1 MDILAIL
8 TKAYLSKAVGS
19 PTPDLQ
25 SKSTSGGSR
34 PIAMIDVLQTRI
46 ARYVAALT
54 SLGAALGLT
63 LSARPFFATTSY
75 ALFLAAVMFSSWFG
89 GLTPGLIVVLLSV
102 FSLDRYF
109 SPQGLSRVLS
119 WDDVIELGIFLL
131 VGGVINYLSRAR
143 IKAEH
148 LLWESNQQL
157 EHRIALR
164 TLELRKL
171 SAKLLQSQDEERR
184 RTARLLHETVAQD
197 LAALKMELA
206 VAKRMG
212 KWENPEGKAAIEQAQ
227 VLADE
232 SIREARTVSYLLHPP
247 LLDEAGLSSAL
258 QWYVAGFQRR
268 SGILTELD
276 LPPEFGR
283 LPGDIETTVFRF
295 VQECLTN
302 VHRHSRSSTAWVSI
316 QTTSEKLIVA
326 VTDKGRGMPQSIVEE
341 GSGSGAQFGVGLM
354 GLLERVKQA
363 GGNMKVQSNG
373 QGTTVTATLP
383 REGADVWGESAFL

>member
-1 MDILAIL
+1 M
-8 TKAYLSKAVGS
+8 
-19 PTPDLQ
+19 
-25 SKSTSGGSR
+25 
-34 PIAMIDVLQTRI
+34 AMIDLLQTRI

-54 SLGAALGLT
+54 SLAAALGLT

-75 ALFLAAVMFSSWFG
+75 ALFLAAVMFSCWFG

-119 WDDVIELGIFLL
+119 RDDVIELAIFLL
-131 VGGVINYLSRAR
+131 VGGLINYLSRAR
-143 IKAEH
+143 IKADH

-164 TLELRKL
+164 TVELRKL
-171 SAKLLQSQDEERR
+171 SAKLLQSQDDERR
-184 RTARLLHETVAQD
+184 RTAKLLHETVAQD

-206 VAKRMG
+206 VAKRLG
-212 KWENPEGKAAIEQAQ
+212 KWENPDGKAAIEQAQ

-258 QWYVAGFQRR
+258 QWYVAGFKRR
-268 SGILTELD
+268 SGISTELD
-276 LPPEFGR
+276 LTPEFGR

-302 VHRHSRSSTAWVSI
+302 VHRHSGSSKAWVSI
-316 QTTSEKLIVA
+316 QATGEQLIVA
-326 VTDKGRGMPQSIVEE
+326 VTDEGRGMPQSILEN
-341 GSGSGAQFGVGLM
+341 GGGSGAQFGVGLM

-363 GGNMKVQSNG
+363 GGDMKIQSTG

-383 REGADVWGESAFL
+383 REGAIWGESVFL

>member
-8 TKAYLSKAVGS
+8 TKAYLSKDLGS
-19 PTPDLQ
+19 PVLDLQ
-25 SKSTSGGSR
+25 SESISGDPR
-34 PIAMIDVLQTRI
+34 PIAMNDVLQTRI

-54 SLGAALGLT
+54 SLAAALGLT

-119 WDDVIELGIFLL
+119 RDDVIELGIFLL
-131 VGGVINYLSRAR
+131 VGGMISYLSRAR

-184 RTARLLHETVAQD
+184 RTAKLLHETVAQD

-206 VAKRMG
+206 VAKRLG
-212 KWENPEGKAAIEQAQ
+212 KWENPEGKTAIEQAQ
-227 VLADE
+227 ALADE

-247 LLDEAGLSSAL
+247 LLDEAGLSTAVH
-258 QWYVAGFQRR
+258 WYVAGFERR
-268 SGILTELD
+268 SGIRTELD
-276 LPPEFGR
+276 LPPDFGR
-283 LPGDIETTVFRF
+283 LPADIETTVFRF

-302 VHRHSRSSTAWVSI
+302 VHRHSGSSNALVSI
-316 QTTSEKLIVA
+316 QTTSGQVIVA
-326 VTDKGRGMPQSIVEE
+326 VTDTGHGMPQSITDGGGE
-341 GSGSGAQFGVGLM
+341 SGAQFGVGLM
-354 GLLERVKQA
+354 GLLERVQQA
-363 GGNMKVQSNG
+363 GGNMQIQSNAR
-373 QGTTVTATLP
+373 GTTVTATLP
-383 REGADVWGESAFL
+383 REGAQVWGESVFS